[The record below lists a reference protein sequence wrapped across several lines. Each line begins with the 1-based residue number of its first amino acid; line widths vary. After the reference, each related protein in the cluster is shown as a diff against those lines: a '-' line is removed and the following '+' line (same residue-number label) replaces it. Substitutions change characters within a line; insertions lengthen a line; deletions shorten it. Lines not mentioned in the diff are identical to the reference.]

1 MRSFTLAALVGTVA
15 AAPAVIFAPGQAPV
29 CFVNAD
35 GNTVVQYIQAKHP
48 SFKCTHNAGKCA
60 CAFTHPTHH
69 RGGCQQFDHTSGKT
83 HSVNGDCTAA
93 GKPTPAPTA
102 APTPAPTAAP
112 TNAPTTTPTSA
123 PTASPTAAPTTA
135 PTAVPTPAPVDGGFA
150 AWSAWSVCDS
160 VTFKKTRERWC
171 TAPKPAHGGKVC
183 YSTKTGQG
191 HNSSPDVQTEACAA
205 VDGGFG
211 AWGAWSACDSS
222 NNKKRERW
230 CTAPKPAFGGKV
242 CYSPTT
248 GQGHNSSPEIET
260 ASCSACAS
268 PAKITQSAKTAT
280 TSHGIGTYQQW
291 DNFMHATWACD
302 KCSPGTTSTMRL
314 HRVQTITGWKRQ
326 SGGISTAQQWRLE
339 GSMTNSNF
347 KTICSQ
353 NHLHNDWQACDGSQ
367 GEAQRCV
374 ASLSRFASRAD
385 PPRSPP
391 HTLSLIFP
399 SPVRAPRQGRRRW
412 WTVERS
418 GRAQRLRGR
427 VRRPVRRRRARD
439 R

>member
-1 MRSFTLAALVGTVA
+1 
-15 AAPAVIFAPGQAPV
+15 
-29 CFVNAD
+29 
-35 GNTVVQYIQAKHP
+35 
-48 SFKCTHNAGKCA
+48 
-60 CAFTHPTHH
+60 
-69 RGGCQQFDHTSGKT
+69 
-83 HSVNGDCTAA
+83 
-93 GKPTPAPTA
+93 
-102 APTPAPTAAP
+102 
-112 TNAPTTTPTSA
+112 
-123 PTASPTAAPTTA
+123 
-135 PTAVPTPAPVDGGFA
+135 
-150 AWSAWSVCDS
+150 VCDS

-367 GEAQRCV
+367 ALYVRLVKVAGGGGPWNGPVELKGCADESAGQCVVGALETDNTGYTTSLGTSHSSDAYQQWNQFLSATWACDACGPGTHSTIALDNAQKITGWKRSSGGFSS
-374 ASLSRFASRAD
+374 AQKWHLETSMSANSGFKTSAPARRSPTTSSRA
-385 PPRSPP
+385 PGS
-391 HTLSLIFP
+391 TASMC
-399 SPVRAPRQGRRRW
+399 AW
-412 WTVERS
+412 
-418 GRAQRLRGR
+418 
-427 VRRPVRRRRARD
+427 
-439 R
+439 